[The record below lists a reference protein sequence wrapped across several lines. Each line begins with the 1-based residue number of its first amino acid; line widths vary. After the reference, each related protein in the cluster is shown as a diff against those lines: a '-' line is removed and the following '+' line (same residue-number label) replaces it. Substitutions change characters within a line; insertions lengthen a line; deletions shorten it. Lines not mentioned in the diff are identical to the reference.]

1 MPLFPDD
8 PKARRQAAAQS
19 IRDVGQRP
27 PASNRKTQSRG
38 NTSDD
43 HQSKENL
50 DDTSGG
56 TSGGGGRISALRPTN
71 RDPLRSTIKVDGRAV
86 GTLSQKLIDD
96 LNLTI
101 GSPFTPELAA
111 AVADAVV
118 YDKAFRKA
126 TRALARRA
134 MSSGMIRQKLRTPPR
149 PRKPPLGQDGKPDHT
164 RKPREPDPVPPAAVI
179 DQVLAR
185 LAELQLLDDRAFG
198 QALIRDLTRAKP
210 AGPMLLKQKL
220 FAKGLDAKLID
231 ELVAE
236 ATADPDE
243 QADGATAFARKKFR
257 SMQHLDPAVIKR
269 RLYGQLARRGFTP
282 DAIRTALDAVLKE
295 TPDNPFD

>member
-8 PKARRQAAAQS
+8 PEARRHAAAQS

-27 PASNRKTQSRG
+27 PSSNRKTQSRG
-38 NTSDD
+38 NASDVLLSKD
-43 HQSKENL
+43 HVN
-50 DDTSGG
+50 DTSGG
-56 TSGGGGRISALRPTN
+56 GGGGRISALRPTN

-86 GTLSQKLIDD
+86 GTLSQKLIAD

-101 GSPFTPELAA
+101 GSPFTRELAA

-149 PRKPPLGQDGKPDHT
+149 PRKSALGQDGKPGNT

-220 FAKGLDAKLID
+220 YAKGLDAKLID

-236 ATADPDE
+236 ATADPEE
-243 QADGATAFARKKFR
+243 QADGATAFARKKLR
-257 SMQHLDPAVIKR
+257 SMQHLDADVIKR

-282 DAIRTALDAVLKE
+282 DAIRTALDTVLKE
-295 TPDNPFD
+295 NPEDPFD